1 MPFSCNNKTL
11 VFSYIKN
18 SARLSLSEKDRGFE
32 YILVETVLNKN
43 LGVKK
48 AWINQ
53 QSRQRAVETNV
64 KGATIHIIGGLE
76 SKEKGDWKK
85 YLK

>member
-48 AWINQ
+48 A
-53 QSRQRAVETNV
+53 
-64 KGATIHIIGGLE
+64 
-76 SKEKGDWKK
+76 
-85 YLK
+85 